1 MITFGLVSL
10 LLAIISQNYL
20 TFEMLFTLL
29 NDSRNF
35 VDEFKLLVGLLYI
48 LVYCFTVM
56 FSIPIASLLTLFS
69 GYIFGVLLGG
79 FIAFIGALIG
89 SSLLF
94 CTVRAGIK
102 LGLEERLRSNP
113 KFKELGA
120 EIYQNQFRYLLFLRF
135 FPIFPFWMV
144 NLAPAI
150 LNVKFR
156 VFFVT
161 TGLGIL
167 PGTFIIA
174 SIGEKIRI
182 ISEPN
187 SDLIDELILNPHF
200 IGLFM
205 MLSLFTIFPTL
216 LRVVRKKKQKK
227 TKRLN

>member
-150 LNVKFR
+150 LNVKFG

-161 TGLGIL
+161 SGLGIL

-216 LRVVRKKKQKK
+216 LRVARLKK
-227 TKRLN
+227 TKENKKT

>member
-10 LLAIISQNYL
+10 FLAIMSQNYL
-20 TFEMLFTLL
+20 TFETLFKLL
-29 NDSRNF
+29 NDSKNF
-35 VDEFKLLVGLLYI
+35 VDEFKILVGISYI
-48 LVYCFTVM
+48 LIYSLTVM
-56 FSIPIASLLTLFS
+56 FSIPIASLLTLLS

-79 FIAFIGALIG
+79 LIAFTGALIG

-94 CTVRAGIK
+94 SIVRAGIR

-113 KFKELGA
+113 KFRELGA
-120 EIYQNQFRYLLFLRF
+120 EIYQHQFRYLLFLRF

-150 LNVKFR
+150 LNVKFG
-156 VFFVT
+156 VFFLT

-174 SIGEKIRI
+174 GIGEKIRI
-182 ISEPN
+182 ISHPN
-187 SDLIDELILNPHF
+187 SDLIDELILNPYF

-205 MLSLFTIFPTL
+205 MLSLFTLFPTL
-216 LRVVRKKKQKK
+216 LRAIRKKK
-227 TKRLN
+227 

>member
-150 LNVKFR
+150 LNVKLG

-216 LRVVRKKKQKK
+216 LRVARLKK
-227 TKRLN
+227 TKENKKT